1 MYGWQSRVEIKHYIN
16 GGENVWRQSRVEIK
30 HYITGGQNV
39 WAAVT
44 GRNQTLHYWRRE
56 CMGGSHG

>member
-1 MYGWQSRVEIKHYIN
+1 MYG
-16 GGENVWRQSRVEIK
+16 RQSRVEIK
-30 HYITGGQNV
+30 HYITGGENV

-56 CMGGSHG
+56 CMGGSLG